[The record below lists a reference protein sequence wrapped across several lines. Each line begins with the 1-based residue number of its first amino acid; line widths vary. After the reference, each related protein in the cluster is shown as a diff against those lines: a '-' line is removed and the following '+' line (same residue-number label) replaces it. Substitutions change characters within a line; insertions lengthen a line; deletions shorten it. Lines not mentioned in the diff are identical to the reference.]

1 MSTPLS
7 LAARLTRMLALRDL
21 LDTGGAR
28 LEFYTLDEAD
38 PLPTTPET
46 TTTETLLGNMALAA
60 PSGSV
65 GYVGYVAKL
74 TMTVPRTTTALD
86 TALVGMVRFVD
97 GAGDSHL
104 DLRVG
109 KVGEV
114 YDPPRSVLLSDLQ
127 VYTGGELQLI
137 SCVISG

>member
-1 MSTPLS
+1 MTTPLS
-7 LAARLTRMLALRDL
+7 LAARQARVLALRDL
-21 LDTGGAR
+21 LDVGGAKLR
-28 LEFYTLDEAD
+28 FYTLAD
-38 PLPTTPET
+38 ATPLPATPET
-46 TTTETLLGNMALAA
+46 ATTETLLGVMALAA
-60 PSGSV
+60 PSGSIGAV
-65 GYVGYVAKL
+65 GNVARL

-97 GAGDSHL
+97 GAGASHM

-114 YDPPRSVLLSDLQ
+114 YTPARSVLLSDLQ

-137 SCVISG
+137 SCVISE